1 MGRPNGLRGA
11 DRRIPN
17 PFEGVKCDRADNDHG
32 GWLSA
37 HVRASPLCQQTKK
50 GLRRLYTKSCRR
62 PSPYWLPYTILPL
75 LIVVALPFLSC
86 CRLQQIVTPAGVD
99 GV

>member
-1 MGRPNGLRGA
+1 LENEGLALLSLCSPSGTTQTDRPRPNTSAQTIKWVKVFPMGRPNGLRGA

-37 HVRASPLCQQTKK
+37 HVRA
-50 GLRRLYTKSCRR
+50 
-62 PSPYWLPYTILPL
+62 
-75 LIVVALPFLSC
+75 
-86 CRLQQIVTPAGVD
+86 
-99 GV
+99 